1 MRVGAFAR
9 KEAVDILHQPR
20 LLLTLVAGPFLIL
33 LLFGLGYRQTTPP
46 MRTVFVVPEG
56 SPFGERVEQYS
67 DQLGPAVRYEGTTT
81 DADAARRR
89 LLDGKVDLVVGF
101 PDDPL
106 QTVLDGKPAPIT
118 VEHTRLD
125 PIQQTAIDFAAR
137 LAVDEIDS
145 EILARIVGEGQDSIA
160 PYGQVFNVTTKALST
175 LDAALAAGDG
185 ATARKALDDVD
196 RGVSQLQSAYRSSA
210 LFVDD
215 LAGGTEVGDRAATA
229 SQSLSDTLAGLRRGV
244 DDARA
249 RLQSGSVDRPALHTL
264 SEGLTTANRQFDEFT
279 SVEPKVLVRPF
290 VSQVSNALP
299 GSHDITDW
307 YAPAAIILL
316 LQQFGVALAALSFV
330 RERQQGIVDLF
341 RVTPVSAGQS
351 LVGKY
356 LGFLFIGG
364 GVAAVL
370 TVLVV
375 RSLDVPVVGSALALA
390 ATVGLTL
397 FASIGLGF
405 VISLMSRNDTQAV
418 QYAMLVLLASLFFSG
433 FFLSLDQL
441 GTAAHV
447 VSWLLPTTYGMRLLR
462 DVMLVGRPLD
472 LTVTLGLAGY
482 GVAMFVLAWYGTRR
496 RLAATG

>member
-1 MRVGAFAR
+1 MTAAALPRSRRRRPSRLRGPMRVAAFAR
-9 KEAVDILHQPR
+9 KEAVDVLHQPR
-20 LLLTLVAGPFLIL
+20 LLLTLVAGPFVIL
-33 LLFGLGYRQTTPP
+33 LLFGLGYRDTPPP
-46 MRTVFVVPEG
+46 MRTLFVAPQG
-56 SPFGERVEQYS
+56 SPFTHRVEQYS
-67 DQLGPAVRYEGTTT
+67 SQLGPSVHYEGTTS
-81 DADAARRR
+81 DAGGAHQR

-101 PDDPL
+101 PSDPL
-106 QTVLDGKPAPIT
+106 QTVLDGKRAAIS

-137 LAVDEIDS
+137 LAVDEINS
-145 EILARIVGEGQDSIA
+145 EILARIIGQGQDSIA
-160 PYGQVFNVTTKALST
+160 PYGQVFNTGTKAVST

-185 ATARKALDDVD
+185 VAAQKALDDVD
-196 RGVSQLQSAYRSSA
+196 RSVSQLQSLYRSSA

-215 LAGGTEVGDRAATA
+215 LAGQTSASGSAAAA
-229 SQSLSDTLAGLRRGV
+229 SKSLSETLAGLQRNLDGV
-244 DDARA
+244 RSS
-249 RLQSGSVDRPALHTL
+249 LKSGEADRPALDTL
-264 SEGLTTANRQFDEFT
+264 SEGLKTANKQFDAFT

-290 VSQVSNALP
+290 VSETSNALP
-299 GSHDITDW
+299 GSHNITDW

-341 RVTPVSAGQS
+341 RVTPVSPGQS

-356 LGFLFIGG
+356 LGYLFVGG

-375 RSLDVPVVGSALALA
+375 RSLDVPVVGSTLALA
-390 ATVGLTL
+390 GVVGLTL
-397 FASIGLGF
+397 FASVGLGF

-441 GTAAHV
+441 GTAAQV
-447 VSWLLPTTYGMRLLR
+447 VSWLLPVTYGMRLLR

-472 LTVTLGLAGY
+472 
-482 GVAMFVLAWYGTRR
+482 
-496 RLAATG
+496 